1 MKEYQNSFS
10 FNNNLLADKS
20 PFEKLEENVKKILF
34 GVLFVLLK
42 SQDFSIVTD
51 VILLIFEILQ
61 FMWFPFNS
69 QVTLEFNFLV

>member
-1 MKEYQNSFS
+1 MKEYQNNITLDHNF
-10 FNNNLLADKS
+10 LTEKS
-20 PFEKLEENVKKILF
+20 AFEKFEGNVKKIIF

-42 SQDFSIVTD
+42 SQDFSFVFD
-51 VILLIFEILQ
+51 VILLIFETLQ